1 MSLESEHITILAFFP
16 LDKEIEELKLA
27 QQRELDLSKKEAE
40 LAAEMKFGDGL
51 TEARKAYAALKHLL
65 DSQVTNLTLFLYTG
79 VVIKTPFQRSHGI
92 FLVGECSCRK
102 YGKTSSRTGS

>member
-1 MSLESEHITILAFFP
+1 MTMLAFFS
-16 LDKEIEELKLA
+16 LDKQIEELKQT

-65 DSQVTNLTLFLYTG
+65 DSQVTKLYT
-79 VVIKTPFQRSHGI
+79 
-92 FLVGECSCRK
+92 
-102 YGKTSSRTGS
+102 